1 MRKFIR
7 HTLLITMLL
16 TSICDAIIGAWSDPG
31 LFIGIVMGIFIS
43 WVGFNYKAI
52 YEYLFGG

>member
-7 HTLLITMLL
+7 HTLLIAALFTAILL
-16 TSICDAIIGAWSDPG
+16 TIFGAWSDPG
-31 LFIGIVMGIFIS
+31 LFIGIVIGIFSS